1 MGKSEFAID
10 AKDFLKSLDD
20 YKDSVDKKTK
30 EALLKCALAIERDAK
45 KNLTDSG
52 AVDSGR

>member
-20 YKDSVDKKTK
+20 RHSVRKSCRKLERIDSQI
-30 EALLKCALAIERDAK
+30 EAFTQITPTFIESLR
-45 KNLTDSG
+45 G
-52 AVDSGR
+52 Y